1 MAILVTMANSH
12 HHAQDGYWSLDPAA
26 VHLHPRADHSKTN
39 WPWQS
44 PTQIQM
50 RYGDGARERKLRMR
64 MEMPLKMK
72 MPMRIEM
79 PMRREMPV
87 RREMLNRLEMSKRLE
102 IPGRLETRKPL
113 EMRERLAM
121 LSRGTLS
128 PLETPT
134 EMPQWWR

>member
-26 VHLHPRADHSKTN
+26 VHLQPRGDHSKTN
-39 WPWQS
+39 GPGQS

-50 RYGDGARERKLRMR
+50 RCGDGRRERKLRT
-64 MEMPLKMK
+64 KMK
-72 MPMRIEM
+72 MPMKIEM
-79 PMRREMPV
+79 PVKIEMQMRREMPMRLETPMRMKV
-87 RREMLNRLEMSKRLE
+87 LNRLEMRKRLE
-102 IPGRLETRKPL
+102 KR
-113 EMRERLAM
+113 
-121 LSRGTLS
+121 SRGTLS